1 MLFPDAAP
9 PRFRTARKAG
19 NVKEL
24 RRRIIAAGDDPETT
38 DLAEMAE
45 LVLALSTALSNHD
58 RKTRGHSERT
68 RAYTDMLAEE
78 MGLPEP
84 DRDRLRWAALLHDVG
99 KLEVPTEIL
108 NKDSSLDPE
117 EWELIRQHP
126 VNGMRLVA
134 PLVPWL
140 GEWAKTI
147 EHHHERYDGTGYPHG
162 LSGEEICLG
171 ARIVTV
177 ADAFDVMTSGRSY
190 QTAMS
195 PAAARREIVDQAGVQ
210 FDPDAARAL
219 MTVSLGRLRWSAG
232 PLAALAQIPI
242 FRGGLPQ
249 VGRDLAMVLTT
260 SAVMTTGFITGA
272 LPRARRHHDFR
283 RPDHRGRNRDWRS
296 ARRCRCAGC
305 WRPDSCRRGVRAV
318 ARSRRRDSDRRS
330 GHRSTDPEPTGH
342 HDRSDHGDNFPS
354 YRDHDD
360 HDHHPNN
367 NNNNNNNNNHDHH
380 DHDHDPTNHHHPT
393 NYHDDHAYHDDHDG
407 RRGTGR
413 GGRCGERRQRICRSQ
428 WLGEP
433 IGAGQRHRSDRC
445 VDPTN
450 RVSLFRIR
458 GDSRELR
465 ESHLHSGGRIR
476 WHSDVHLHRVQ
487 RFGSVRLD
495 DCSHSGGMRSRSGYR
510 ENSFLIQAMRDSSS
524 SEKPFT
530 SAALTSDAAS
540 GVSAASLASTQ
551 LTKSPMR
558 RLDISLIRPV
568 RPNCAAAPESVTSA
582 SMLYSWCPNHRSCS
596 RA

>member
-1 MLFPDAAP
+1 MGLAPQTTEPEAEQRWRPRRVAAGILRLLILVVPIAVGFAVGATVSLVLPEPTNVYEVVLWWIAVIAAATVTSTAVDRVARSFLPLTILLRMTMLFPDAAP

-272 LPRARRHHDFR
+272 LPA
-283 RPDHRGRNRDWRS
+283 PEGITISAAQIIEVVTADWRS
-296 ARRCRCAGC
+296 AR
-305 WRPDSCRRGVRAV
+305 
-318 ARSRRRDSDRRS
+318 
-330 GHRSTDPEPTGH
+330 T
-342 HDRSDHGDNFPS
+342 
-354 YRDHDD
+354 
-360 HDHHPNN
+360 
-367 NNNNNNNNNHDHH
+367 
-380 DHDHDPTNHHHPT
+380 
-393 NYHDDHAYHDDHDG
+393 
-407 RRGTGR
+407 
-413 GGRCGERRQRICRSQ
+413 
-428 WLGEP
+428 
-433 IGAGQRHRSDRC
+433 
-445 VDPTN
+445 
-450 RVSLFRIR
+450 
-458 GDSRELR
+458 
-465 ESHLHSGGRIR
+465 
-476 WHSDVHLHRVQ
+476 
-487 RFGSVRLD
+487 
-495 DCSHSGGMRSRSGYR
+495 M
-510 ENSFLIQAMRDSSS
+510 
-524 SEKPFT
+524 
-530 SAALTSDAAS
+530 
-540 GVSAASLASTQ
+540 
-551 LTKSPMR
+551 PMR
-558 RLDISLIRPV
+558 RVL
-568 RPNCAAAPESVTSA
+568 AA
-582 SMLYSWCPNHRSCS
+582 
-596 RA
+596 